1 MSEIGKILTIC
12 PPKYLGGGTDKE
24 SFVSTGHKCPC
35 CAGNG
40 WHWGMDERGHD
51 REKVTCNVCGGS
63 GELTAIVN
71 VEWKPL
77 IGKNNDNT
85 QYTRLLIKKERKMR
99 REEKNAALRELQQI
113 VKKYSEENSID
124 IFMIGAISEKT
135 ASGDI
140 EQDCCM
146 CANGTPRYIIGALAG
161 VIRDSPKVGMIL
173 ATSLA
178 EAGVKIVSFDLSK
191 NLNNN

>member
-1 MSEIGKILTIC
+1 MK
-12 PPKYLGGGTDKE
+12 
-24 SFVSTGHKCPC
+24 
-35 CAGNG
+35 A
-40 WHWGMDERGHD
+40 
-51 REKVTCNVCGGS
+51 
-63 GELTAIVN
+63 
-71 VEWKPL
+71 
-77 IGKNNDNT
+77 
-85 QYTRLLIKKERKMR
+85 
-99 REEKNAALRELQQI
+99 EEKKAALLELQEI
-113 VKKYSEENSID
+113 VKKYSEENGMD

-178 EAGVKIVSFDLSK
+178 EAGVKTISFDLSK
-191 NLNNN
+191 N